1 MNIEV
6 SRPTATEARAL
17 EGKVAIVTGS
27 TSGIGLGI
35 ARAFSSAGASVVIN
49 GFGKLEEIRDTVA
62 RLADESAT
70 RAIYSAADM
79 TRPDEIAEMVR
90 TTLDT
95 FGRLDIL
102 VNNAGIQHVSPID
115 QFPVEKWDAVLA
127 INLSSAFH
135 TTRVALPTMRKQCGG
150 RIINIA
156 SVSGHTMLGGLADYQ
171 AAKAAL
177 LAFSKTMSIDLA
189 PDNIL
194 VNCVCPALIH
204 TPLWDKLADSMVPAM
219 GTTREEVFHN
229 LANQLLVIK
238 RYGRPDEVAAV
249 VAFLASE
256 RASFITGSAYDVDG
270 GFTKSIF

>member
-1 MNIEV
+1 
-6 SRPTATEARAL
+6 
-17 EGKVAIVTGS
+17 
-27 TSGIGLGI
+27 
-35 ARAFSSAGASVVIN
+35 
-49 GFGKLEEIRDTVA
+49 
-62 RLADESAT
+62 
-70 RAIYSAADM
+70 
-79 TRPDEIAEMVR
+79 
-90 TTLDT
+90 
-95 FGRLDIL
+95 
-102 VNNAGIQHVSPID
+102 
-115 QFPVEKWDAVLA
+115 
-127 INLSSAFH
+127 
-135 TTRVALPTMRKQCGG
+135 MRQQGGG